1 MSDNQASNSRQA
13 AGNGVVIPKEQM
25 TAYQRW
31 ELSSFDQNSLS
42 GGSASYSAA
51 AQQRNQQKIQD
62 EGHAAGYAIGHAAGY
77 ATGIQQAQAET
88 TQIHLLLQNL
98 QEGLSQMDQQIAQ
111 SLLDLALEVA
121 NKMVRET
128 LQVKPE
134 LILEIIREAIGALPQ
149 FNQNAHLILNPDDAE
164 LVHKHM
170 NDELAHAGWK
180 IFTDAKIQRGGCL
193 VKTAH
198 SLIEATTQERWK
210 RILQSMGQ
218 DHSWL
223 A

>member
-1 MSDNQASNSRQA
+1 MSDNQANNSRQA

-42 GGSASYSAA
+42 GGSVSYSAS

-77 ATGIQQAQAET
+77 ATGTQQAQAET
-88 TQIHLLLQNL
+88 AQIHLLLQNL